1 MKRPLQKT
9 DRPEL
14 SAAQRQALASR
25 ARYVGSAEHKDQRWW
40 GGLPAARQLPG
51 GRVGR
56 PGKQR
61 TTLCPLTS
69 GRDLAR
75 ATGWLRAAIQAGH
88 YRFVESDQ
96 DFPKHVWHQDESGQI
111 WFGMCVNTKAG
122 EYKGWPINEDD
133 RRAVLD

>member
-1 MKRPLQKT
+1 MSSDDIRQQPTFATIQVTRDFDCPVETLFAHWT
-9 DRPEL
+9 SPE
-14 SAAQRQALASR
+14 
-25 ARYVGSAEHKDQRWW
+25 
-40 GGLPAARQLPG
+40 
-51 GRVGR
+51 
-56 PGKQR
+56 

-111 WFGMCVNTKAG
+111 WF